1 MIVTA
6 ILNYGAMDLSSGTAL
21 DFSRTHC
28 SLLSLAIDT
37 TVSKFPYTLQN
48 TFSAMGFSSKINHL
62 LLLDFGPFNH
72 MTSNSSKFSLTSRL
86 QSWSTFTVPVYYE
99 QSIECIPIVPMLF
112 FFLSFFLSR
121 QWSNWE
127 LDLSVEH
134 NILLFF
140 SIQPFTSWMLQFPLW
155 AVSII
160 SLQIPILCG
169 FYALEKMA
177 SRTSWIIGRTGKHLF
192 LKDHD
197 EGKPPLLLQMI
208 NDCGD
213 LKFMWVC
220 IFCKY
225 LFNIQIKDSGWR
237 FQIYTFWHSFLFT
250 GQLCSVLGE
259 ELSTQMH
266 ALIVSLVR
274 IDISLF
280 DIHLV
285 VA

>member
-1 MIVTA
+1 MG
-6 ILNYGAMDLSSGTAL
+6 LYSGTAL
-21 DFSRTHC
+21 DLSRTHC
-28 SLLSLAIDT
+28 SLLSLVIDT
-37 TVSKFPYTLQN
+37 TVFKFPYTLQN
-48 TFSAMGFSSKINHL
+48 TFSAMGFSSKINLL
-62 LLLDFGPFNH
+62 LLLDFGPSNH
-72 MTSNSSKFSLTSRL
+72 MTSNSSKLSSTSRL
-86 QSWSTFTVPVYYE
+86 QSWSTSTVPVYYE

-121 QWSNWE
+121 QWRVIENLILVW
-127 LDLSVEH
+127 
-134 NILLFF
+134 NIISFFFF

-155 AVSII
+155 AVSIV

-169 FYALEKMA
+169 FYALEKMV

-213 LKFMWVC
+213 LKFMWGCV
-220 IFCKY
+220 FCKY
-225 LFNIQIKDSGWR
+225 LFNNQTKDSGCR

-259 ELSTQMH
+259 ELSTQMC
-266 ALIVSLVR
+266 ALIVSLLR

-285 VA
+285 VV